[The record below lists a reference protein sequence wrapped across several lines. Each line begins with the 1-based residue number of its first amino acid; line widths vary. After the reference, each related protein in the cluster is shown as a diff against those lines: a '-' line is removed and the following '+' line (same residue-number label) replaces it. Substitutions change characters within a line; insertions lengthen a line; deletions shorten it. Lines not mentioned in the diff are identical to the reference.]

1 MAAIQ
6 IDLNGGLVMSRYER
20 MMARIR
26 SGDCILIDGATGTE
40 TQRRGVP
47 QLENAWNGG
56 GPLSHPDIVRQVHV
70 DYLEAGA
77 EIIISDS
84 FATHLHALAAAG
96 EADRFEEYNRRAVE
110 LAVEAREQTGRKDAL
125 VAAGV
130 SYWAWRGD
138 MPAPDKMRDSTRKQL
153 SVMAEAGAD
162 VVFLE
167 MMVDQANFEI
177 TLEATK
183 DIGLPVWAGLTTT
196 RNAGGEIRLRDGD
209 PLAPAIEVAAHNQ
222 VDLINIM
229 HTEVEFVSDS
239 IDAVREGW
247 NGPIGVYA
255 HSSTEVGK
263 RWVFEDVIS
272 PGDYCDFAASWKSKG
287 ISILGGCCGTG
298 LAHIQRMHEDLF

>member
-1 MAAIQ
+1 
-6 IDLNGGLVMSRYER
+6 
-20 MMARIR
+20 
-26 SGDCILIDGATGTE
+26 
-40 TQRRGVP
+40 
-47 QLENAWNGG
+47 
-56 GPLSHPDIVRQVHV
+56 
-70 DYLEAGA
+70 
-77 EIIISDS
+77 
-84 FATHLHALAAAG
+84 
-96 EADRFEEYNRRAVE
+96 
-110 LAVEAREQTGRKDAL
+110 
-125 VAAGV
+125 
-130 SYWAWRGD
+130 

-196 RNAGGEIRLRDGD
+196 RNADGEIRFRDGD

>member
-1 MAAIQ
+1 
-6 IDLNGGLVMSRYER
+6 MSRYDR
-20 MMARIR
+20 VMRRIR
-26 SGDCILIDGATGTE
+26 SGECILIDGATGTE

-56 GPLSHPDIVRQVHV
+56 GPLSHPDIVRQVHI
-70 DYLEAGA
+70 DYLEVGA

-130 SYWAWRGD
+130 SYWTWHGD
-138 MPAPDKMRDSTRKQL
+138 MPAPDEMRDASRRQL

-183 DIGLPVWAGLTTT
+183 DIGLPVWAGLTTV
-196 RNAGGEIRLRDGD
+196 RNADGEIRLRDGD
-209 PLAPAIEVAAHNQ
+209 PLAPAIALAAHNQ

-239 IDAVREGW
+239 IDAVRAGW

-255 HSSTEVGK
+255 HSSAEVEK

-272 PGDYCDFAASWKSKG
+272 PDDYCDFASSWKSKG
-287 ISILGGCCGTG
+287 ISVLGGCCGTG
-298 LAHIQRMHEDLF
+298 LTHIQKMNDVLF

>member
-1 MAAIQ
+1 M
-6 IDLNGGLVMSRYER
+6 MSRYEK
-20 MMARIR
+20 MMGRIR

-47 QLENAWNGG
+47 QLKNAWNGG
-56 GPLSHPDIVRQVHV
+56 GALSHPDIVRQVHV
-70 DYLEAGA
+70 DYLQAGA

-96 EADRFEEYNRRAVE
+96 EADRFEEYNRRSVE
-110 LAVEAREQTGRKDAL
+110 LAVEAREQAGQRDAL
-125 VAAGV
+125 VAAGI
-130 SYWAWRGD
+130 SYWTWRGD
-138 MPAPDKMRDSTRKQL
+138 MPAPDKMRDATKRQL
-153 SVMAEAGAD
+153 SVMAQAGAD

-167 MMVDQANFEI
+167 MMVDQANFEL
-177 TLEATK
+177 TLDATK
-183 DIGLPVWAGLTTT
+183 DIGLPVWAGLTTA
-196 RNAGGEIRLRDGD
+196 RNADGEIKLRDGD
-209 PLAPAIEVAAHNQ
+209 PLAPAIELALYKR

-263 RWVFEDVIS
+263 RWLFEDVIS
-272 PGDYCDFAASWKSKG
+272 PADYCDFARNWKSKG
-287 ISILGGCCGTG
+287 ISILGGCCGTS
-298 LAHIQRMHEDLF
+298 LTHIQKMHDDLFDVK

>member
-1 MAAIQ
+1 
-6 IDLNGGLVMSRYER
+6 MSRYEK
-20 MMARIR
+20 MIKRIR

-56 GPLSHPDIVRQVHV
+56 GPLSHPDIVRQVHI
-70 DYLEAGA
+70 DYLEIGA

-96 EADRFEEYNRRAVE
+96 EGDRFEEYNRRAVE
-110 LAVEAREQTGRKDAL
+110 LAVEAREQVGREDAL

-130 SYWAWRGD
+130 SYWTWRGD
-138 MPAPDKMRDSTRKQL
+138 MPGPDKMQNATRRQL

-167 MMVDQANFEI
+167 MMVDQANFEL

-183 DIGLPVWAGLTTT
+183 DIGLPVWAGLTTV
-196 RNAGGEIRLRDGD
+196 RNADGEIRLRDGD
-209 PLAPAIEVAAHNQ
+209 PLAPAIELAAHNH
-222 VDLINIM
+222 VDLINVM
-229 HTEVEFVSDS
+229 HTDVEFVSDS
-239 IDAVREGW
+239 IDAIREGW
-247 NGPIGVYA
+247 NRPIGVYA
-255 HSSTEVGK
+255 HSSAEVEK

-272 PGDYCDFAASWKSKG
+272 PEDYCDFASDWKSKG
-287 ISILGGCCGTG
+287 ISILGGCCGIG
-298 LAHIQRMHEDLF
+298 LTHIQKMRDNLF